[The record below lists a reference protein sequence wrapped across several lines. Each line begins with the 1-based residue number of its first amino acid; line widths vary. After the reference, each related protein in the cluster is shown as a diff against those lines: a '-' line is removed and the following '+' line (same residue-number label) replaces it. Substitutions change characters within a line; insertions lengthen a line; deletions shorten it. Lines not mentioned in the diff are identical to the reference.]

1 MQFSWH
7 CGRLPDLP
15 DLNFQILW
23 RVVIFSMP
31 IRLPRASQVVLVIK
45 NPPTNARDVR
55 DTGSI
60 PELGRFP
67 EGGNDN
73 PLQYSCVE
81 NPMDRGAW
89 WATVHRDTKSWTW
102 LKQLSMHT
110 HMCGSQSEA
119 NRKSVWC
126 SRRTQEVMEQE
137 GWPCSAVVCT
147 ARDRQ
152 LATPSQVSWPFS
164 PFQNTR
170 GWDSA
175 CATSMLGCRKQK
187 QADPESSEL
196 GKDSKSTQISQL
208 IQPTLRGFSC
218 WLVNDI
224 KSGVLFSPVSA
235 IDKTEKNS
243 SHDTDAAS
251 LSCHLPSWLESFLL
265 CSFLFILPETVIQAK
280 MPCGAEE

>member
-1 MQFSWH
+1 
-7 CGRLPDLP
+7 
-15 DLNFQILW
+15 
-23 RVVIFSMP
+23 
-31 IRLPRASQVVLVIK
+31 
-45 NPPTNARDVR
+45 
-55 DTGSI
+55 
-60 PELGRFP
+60 
-67 EGGNDN
+67 
-73 PLQYSCVE
+73 
-81 NPMDRGAW
+81 
-89 WATVHRDTKSWTW
+89 
-102 LKQLSMHT
+102 
-110 HMCGSQSEA
+110 
-119 NRKSVWC
+119 
-126 SRRTQEVMEQE
+126 
-137 GWPCSAVVCT
+137 
-147 ARDRQ
+147 
-152 LATPSQVSWPFS
+152 
-164 PFQNTR
+164 
-170 GWDSA
+170 
-175 CATSMLGCRKQK
+175 MLGCRKQK